1 VATRAIG
8 LDIGTTHVRAA
19 EVDVPSAG
27 PARPGAAT
35 LLRYAELPLPSG
47 AVGDGEVHEVTTVA
61 SVLKRLWGKGHFSTR
76 RVISGVGN
84 QRVVVREMELPSLP
98 MDQLRQSLPFQVGEM
113 LPMSA
118 DEALLDFYPTGE
130 FDGDNGKVLKG
141 ILVAAGK
148 PTVASHVTAIETA
161 GLEPVMVDLNAF
173 ALLRAQSVPDWGS
186 QTVAFVD
193 IGARTTNVIVSVGGV
208 PRFVRTV
215 PAGGQDATEAVST
228 GMKVSTQDAEKLKR
242 EIGVGF
248 AVPEQYKPGAEAL
261 TVTTRAFVES
271 IRNTFVFYSQNNPGG
286 PIQHVAL
293 TGGGAHLPGLG
304 QYLASAM
311 RLPVSFGDGLA
322 RVRVNKRLRTTVLE
336 GRESL
341 VAVCVGLAMGR
352 VES

>member
-1 VATRAIG
+1 VAIRAIG

-19 EVDVPSAG
+19 EVDSSGVGSGRVAN
-27 PARPGAAT
+27 
-35 LLRYAELPLPSG
+35 LLKYAELPLPSG
-47 AVGDGEVHEVTTVA
+47 AVGDGEVHEVATVA
-61 SVLKRLWGKGHFSTR
+61 SVLKRLWSKGGFSTHQ
-76 RVISGVGN
+76 VISGVGN

-98 MDQLRQSLPFQVGEM
+98 MAQLRQSLPFQVGEM

-118 DEALLDFYPTGE
+118 DEALLDFYPTSE
-130 FDGDNGKVLKG
+130 QDTESGKVLRG

-148 PTVASHVTAIETA
+148 PTVASHVLAIESA

-173 ALLRAQSVPDWGS
+173 ALLRAQSVPDWGT

-193 IGARTTNVIVSVGGV
+193 IGARTTNVIVAASGV

-215 PAGGQDATEAVST
+215 PAGGQDATEAVSS
-228 GMKVSTQDAEKLKR
+228 GMKVSTVDAERLKK

-261 TVTTRAFVES
+261 MITTRAFVES

-322 RVRVNKRLRTTVLE
+322 RVRVNKKMRTTVLE

-341 VAVCVGLAMGR
+341 VPVCIGLAMGQ
-352 VES
+352 VGV